1 MQQETRRV
9 YEIALLQA
17 VNEHDEEQMKRFRL
31 LIKQRLFEPLQ
42 VRNKEN
48 IRDIFTFVLLLL
60 VR

>member
-17 VNEHDEEQMKRFRL
+17 VTEHDEEQMKRFRL